1 MGEVGYFFL
10 NILQATFL
18 VTWSAVW
25 MTAAAV
31 VAAFSPDWP
40 LVMARN
46 VWAPPLLWASGARVK
61 LQPGFE
67 VDPTKTYIFVM
78 NHQSMLDIAVAVRYV
93 PVNMRFVLKKALL
106 YVPFLNLYVW
116 RTKMIWVDRGNP
128 KQAYRGLQLAAKRIR
143 DGISII
149 AYPEGTR
156 RAGPIR
162 PFKRGVFV
170 LAQASGVPIV
180 PMAVEGAADVLPK
193 GGFRLRPA
201 EVRFIMGE
209 PIDTSAFG
217 SSHEEIARLSKTVR
231 SAVGALHQK
240 IGGEGLAE
248 ATASRADDSASDVAK
263 SDGTVTQGA

>member
-1 MGEVGYFFL
+1 MVAVGYFVLNLVQALFL
-10 NILQATFL
+10 S
-18 VTWSAVW
+18 TWSAFW

-31 VAAFSPDWP
+31 AAAFSSELP

-46 VWAPPLLWASGARVK
+46 VWAPPLLWASGARITVE
-61 LQPGFE
+61 PGYK
-67 VDPTKTYIFVM
+67 VDPSRTYIFIM
-78 NHQSMLDIAVAVRYV
+78 NHQSMFDIPVAVRFV
-93 PVNMRFVLKKALL
+93 PMNMRFVLKKALL

-128 KQAYRGLQLAAKRIR
+128 KQAYRSLQKAAKRIR

-156 RAGPIR
+156 QGGPIR

-180 PMAVEGAADVLPK
+180 PMAIEGSADVLPK

-201 EVRFIMGE
+201 KLRFVIGE
-209 PIDTSAFG
+209 PIDTSGFG
-217 SSHEEIARLSKTVR
+217 SSAAEIERLRQTARK
-231 SAVGALHQK
+231 AVGDLHVR
-240 IGGEGLAE
+240 IGGQGLAE
-248 ATASRADDSASDVAK
+248 SASKVA
-263 SDGTVTQGA
+263 A